1 MKKLIYILTAALLL
15 ASCGDKNGG
24 KNAELTLEEKLCTE
38 WHSTQL
44 PIDADIY
51 ISFAE
56 DKTFE
61 LYQQIGEG
69 AYRLYRGTW
78 NLEDNLLTGRY
89 NDGEDWAAAYT
100 IFMNDKSLTLTSQ
113 NDAAEESQYVMESIP
128 EDVRNGCET
137 VVKSQSTDSPAL

>member
-61 LYQQIGEG
+61 LFQQIGEG
-69 AYRLYRGTW
+69 AYRLYQGIW
-78 NLEDNLLTGRY
+78 NLEENLLTGKY
-89 NDGEDWAAAYT
+89 NDGEAWAASYT
-100 IFMNDKSLTLTSQ
+100 VAINDKSLMMTSQ
-113 NDAAEESQYVMESIP
+113 NDAAEESLFVMASIP

>member
-1 MKKLIYILTAALLL
+1 MKKLLYILTAALLL
-15 ASCGDKNGG
+15 ASCGEKNGG
-24 KNAELTLEEKLCTE
+24 KNAGLTLEEKLCTE

-61 LYQQIGEG
+61 LFQQIGEG
-69 AYRLYRGTW
+69 AYRLYRGIW
-78 NLEDNLLTGRY
+78 NLEENLLTGKY
-89 NDGEDWAAAYT
+89 NDGEAWAASYT
-100 IFMNDKSLTLTSQ
+100 VAINDKSLVMTSQ
-113 NDAAEESQYVMESIP
+113 NDAAEESQFVIASIP

>member
-1 MKKLIYILTAALLL
+1 MKKLLYILTAALLL
-15 ASCGDKNGG
+15 ASCGEKNGG
-24 KNAELTLEEKLCTE
+24 QNAGLTLEEKLCTE

-51 ISFAE
+51 ISFAK

-61 LYQQIGEG
+61 LFQQIGEG
-69 AYRLYRGTW
+69 AYRLYRGIW
-78 NLEDNLLTGRY
+78 NLEENLLTGKY
-89 NDGEDWAAAYT
+89 NDGEAWAASYIVA
-100 IFMNDKSLTLTSQ
+100 INDKSLVMTSQ
-113 NDAAEESQYVMESIP
+113 NDAAEESQFVLASIP